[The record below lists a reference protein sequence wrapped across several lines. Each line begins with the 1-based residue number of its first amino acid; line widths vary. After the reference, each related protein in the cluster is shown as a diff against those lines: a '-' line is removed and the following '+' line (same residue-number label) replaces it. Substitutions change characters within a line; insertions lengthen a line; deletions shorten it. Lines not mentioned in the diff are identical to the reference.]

1 MSALPAAGLLW
12 RSMSTLRIEHA
23 ITDYG
28 TWKTAFDGFADVRAG
43 AGVRAHA
50 IRRPLDDAGYL
61 MLDLEFDTADAAES
75 FARFLHARVWSSP
88 EAAPA
93 LAGVPRTRVLELVEG
108 PSTGSD

>member
-1 MSALPAAGLLW
+1 MSAVPAAGLPW

-28 TWKTAFDGFADVRAG
+28 TWKAAFDGFAEVRAG

-61 MLDLEFDTADAAES
+61 MLDLEFDTVDAAES
-75 FARFLHARVWSSP
+75 FARFLHERVWSSP
-88 EAAPA
+88 DAAPA

-108 PSTGSD
+108 LLDR